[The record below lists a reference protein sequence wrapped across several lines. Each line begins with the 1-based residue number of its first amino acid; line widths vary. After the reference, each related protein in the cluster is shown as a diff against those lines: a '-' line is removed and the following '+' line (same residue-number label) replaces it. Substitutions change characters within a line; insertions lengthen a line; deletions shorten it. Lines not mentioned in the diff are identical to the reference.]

1 MNDTG
6 GKIIRSRWMARG
18 FTFEVLFLSYNWS

>member
-6 GKIIRSRWMARG
+6 GKTIHSRWMARG
-18 FTFEVLFLSYNWS
+18 FTSEVLFLSYKWS